1 MTLAQARKATDPAI
15 GNPTL
20 SARRTVDIVMASA
33 GLLVFCPCMVLIA
46 LAIWLDGGRPILF
59 SQVRLGRLGQ
69 HFRIYKFRKF
79 NSECASGCGV
89 TVSHDA
95 RFTRLGRFLG
105 ATKLDELPQLW
116 NILRGDMTTVGPRPE
131 SLSFADCFTRDY
143 RGVLEHKP
151 GIFGPNQFYFRDE
164 GSLYPEACDPEQFYR
179 EVLFPLKAR
188 IDLAYFPHRTLGADI
203 GWIIRG
209 ALGVFGCHLMPAKF
223 NAILAGWLDQQE
235 QQQAV

>member
-1 MTLAQARKATDPAI
+1 
-15 GNPTL
+15 
-20 SARRTVDIVMASA
+20 MASA
-33 GLLVFCPCMVLIA
+33 GLLVLCPCMMLIA
-46 LAIWLDGGRPILF
+46 LAIWLESGRPILF
-59 SQVRLGRLGQ
+59 SQIRLGQ
-69 HFRIYKFRKF
+69 SGRQFRIYKFRKF
-79 NSECASGCGV
+79 RSECGAGCGV

-95 RFTRLGRFLG
+95 RLTRLGRFLV

-116 NILRGDMTTVGPRPE
+116 NILRGDMSTVGPRPE

-143 RGVLEHKP
+143 RRVLEHRP

-188 IDLAYFPHRTLGADI
+188 IDIAYFSHRTLGADI

-209 ALGVFGCHLMPAKF
+209 VLAVFRCHPVPAKF
-223 NAILAGWLDQQE
+223 NAILARGLDQQE
-235 QQQAV
+235 QQQPVLGVRETGRPVAMLTRSEA

>member
-1 MTLAQARKATDPAI
+1 MMLAQARRSADPAT
-15 GNPTL
+15 GGPTL
-20 SARRTVDIVMASA
+20 SARRALDIVMASV
-33 GLLVFCPCMVLIA
+33 GLLVLCPCMVLIA
-46 LAIWLDGGRPILF
+46 LAIWLESGRPILF
-59 SQVRLGRLGQ
+59 SQIRLGQSGQ

-79 NSECASGCGV
+79 HRECGAGCGV

-95 RFTRLGRFLG
+95 RFTGLGRFLG

-116 NILRGDMTTVGPRPE
+116 NILRGDMSTVGPRPE
-131 SLSFADCFTRDY
+131 SLSLADCFTRDY
-143 RGVLEHKP
+143 RRVLEHKP

-179 EVLFPLKAR
+179 EVLFPLKAE

-209 ALGVFGCHLMPAKF
+209 VLVVFGYHPVPAKF
-223 NAILAGWLDQQE
+223 NAILAGWLD
-235 QQQAV
+235 